1 MGAERRGRGT
11 TLTSTPGFSNF
22 RRVHLFLFSPVLLPS
37 LLLSFGFFN
46 PRPLSKV
53 QAPCDLCHGWGASW
67 LWESVDNGMLGT
79 GSYKIRQLG
88 GSAVIHTESLLL
100 VVVSQEVFREIVHS
114 LPILNVT
121 VRSCSSWAL
130 FKILRCLGWRLGKL
144 VNILG
149 LPSLACIRL
158 PLSSPLLSTLISLS
172 NLFNPPIFECWKCYF
187 GSEFEHFDI
196 GHSFL
201 TPLSFIMTVY
211 VRI

>member
-53 QAPCDLCHGWGASW
+53 QAPCDLWGASL

-79 GSYKIRQLG
+79 GSYKIRRLE

-100 VVVSQEVFREIVHS
+100 VVVSQEVFGEIIHS

-121 VRSCSSWAL
+121 VRICSS
-130 FKILRCLGWRLGKL
+130 
-144 VNILG
+144 
-149 LPSLACIRL
+149 
-158 PLSSPLLSTLISLS
+158 
-172 NLFNPPIFECWKCYF
+172 
-187 GSEFEHFDI
+187 
-196 GHSFL
+196 
-201 TPLSFIMTVY
+201 
-211 VRI
+211 

>member
-1 MGAERRGRGT
+1 MFRS
-11 TLTSTPGFSNF
+11 TLTYL
-22 RRVHLFLFSPVLLPS
+22 RYLRVLLWVLKGEGGEQRWRQHRVSLISDELGSRFLACIPS
-37 LLLSFGFFN
+37 SSLQSCCHRCFFN

-53 QAPCDLCHGWGASW
+53 QAPCDLWGASL

-79 GSYKIRQLG
+79 GSYKIRRLG

-158 PLSSPLLSTLISLS
+158 PLSSPIHPDISQ
-172 NLFNPPIFECWKCYF
+172 
-187 GSEFEHFDI
+187 
-196 GHSFL
+196 
-201 TPLSFIMTVY
+201 
-211 VRI
+211 

>member
-22 RRVHLFLFSPVLLPS
+22 RRVGITVRCLHPFSPVLLS
-37 LLLSFGFFN
+37 SVGFFN

-79 GSYKIRQLG
+79 GSYKICRLE

-158 PLSSPLLSTLISLS
+158 PLSYPPWYLSVIYSTRPYLSVENATSAQNLNISILGIPS
-172 NLFNPPIFECWKCYF
+172 
-187 GSEFEHFDI
+187 
-196 GHSFL
+196 
-201 TPLSFIMTVY
+201 
-211 VRI
+211 